1 MLIKTIKN
9 YKDKETKLIYRTTD
23 NCTIREVSDTR
34 GEELIKAGVVEKLNQ
49 RLKPKSK
56 LNQRKMMKLNQR
68 LKTQRPRK
76 KPLTKQRNQQKT
88 QRPNSKN
95 VFH

>member
-34 GEELIKAGVVEKLNQ
+34 GEELIKAGVVEEV
-49 RLKPKSK
+49 KPEVETKVKTKSK
-56 LNQRKMMKLNQR
+56 KNDEVKPEVENTETEEETADETEESAEDT
-68 LKTQRPRK
+68 KTE
-76 KPLTKQRNQQKT
+76 
-88 QRPNSKN
+88 
-95 VFH
+95 